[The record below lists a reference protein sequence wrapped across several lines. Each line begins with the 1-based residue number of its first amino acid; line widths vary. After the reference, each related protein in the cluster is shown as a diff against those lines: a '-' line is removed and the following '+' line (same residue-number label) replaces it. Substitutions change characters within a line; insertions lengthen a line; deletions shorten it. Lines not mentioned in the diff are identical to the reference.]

1 MDSRAAELLDFPAIL
16 RELQGLALSAQGRER
31 LAAEAVSGEP
41 GEVERRKELA
51 ASFRRLLESGRSF
64 PALDFPDVGPFL
76 PRCSKP
82 GALFEASEL
91 ADLGGFLVSAL
102 RLKRHVASE
111 PGLAAM
117 AADIADLRSLSRQ
130 IFSQIDRDGAV
141 REDRIPSL
149 RAIRERIRAL
159 QKEAERLAQGYLNH
173 PDYRAFWQSDLPGQ
187 RNGRLVLPLRANFKG
202 RIPGIVHDV
211 SATGSTLFL
220 EPLDIVERNNEVTE
234 RQNEYRREITRL
246 LRALSA
252 DVVRHG
258 AGIAATVAAVA
269 ELDGWYARA
278 AYAAAHRCARALPLP
293 AGLALV
299 EARHPLLGRSAVP
312 ISLQLTGGTRVLV
325 VTGPNTGGKTVTL
338 KTVGLLALMN
348 QFGMEIPAAE
358 GSALAVF
365 DGVLADIGDEQ
376 SIEQN
381 LSTFS
386 AHAINAARI
395 LRLST
400 PRSLVLFDELGAG
413 TDPEEGVAIAM
424 ALLDHFIQKGCL
436 CLATTHHGIL
446 KNYGYTRAGVGNA
459 SMEFDPASLQPTYR
473 ILMGVPGESHALE
486 IARRNGIPEELIRS
500 AAGYLQQERGEAAD
514 LINRLSRKQRELAE
528 AEREQGLKER
538 ELTERRR
545 QTDLLNLRLRQ
556 RERELAEKGLA
567 ELETFLRESRREYEQ
582 LVQRLRERGEAAGRR
597 ETLDFLRGLEA
608 RVRRQESELQ
618 AEEPAAPSVELREG
632 MEVVVRS
639 TGKAGRILR
648 RGKGRRWVVATGSLR
663 AELEPSELA
672 AAPKPIQATPAA
684 PSVSEELA
692 EREFSHQL
700 DLRGLRLE
708 EALRRLE
715 QQLDHAV
722 VRGLAEFSVVH
733 GLGEGILQRGIH
745 RYLRGSPLVKDYY
758 FATPEQ
764 GGFGKTVVRLA

>member
-1 MDSRAAELLDFPAIL
+1 MDARAAELLDFPAIL
-16 RELQGLALSAQGRER
+16 RELEGLALSAQGRER
-31 LAAEAVSGEP
+31 LAGEAISSEP

-51 ASFRRLLESGRSF
+51 AGFRRLLESGRSF
-64 PALDFPDVGPFL
+64 PALDFPDVGPL
-76 PRCSKP
+76 LLRCSKQ
-82 GALFEASEL
+82 GAVFEAAEL
-91 ADLGGFLVSAL
+91 ASLGRFLVSAL
-102 RLKRHVASE
+102 RLKRHVAGE
-111 PGLAAM
+111 PGIAA
-117 AADIADLRSLSRQ
+117 IAGGIDDLRVLSRL

-141 REDRIPSL
+141 REERIPSL

-159 QKEAERLAQGYLNH
+159 RKEAERLAQGYLNH
-173 PDYRAFWQSDLPGQ
+173 PDYRSFWQSDLPGQ
-187 RNGRLVLPLRANFKG
+187 KNGRLVLPLRANFKG

-234 RQNEYRREITRL
+234 RENEYRRELTRL

-252 DVVRHG
+252 EVIRRG
-258 AGIAATVAAVA
+258 AEVARTAAAVA
-269 ELDGWYARA
+269 ELDGYYARA
-278 AYAAAHRCARALPLP
+278 AYAVTHRCARALPLP
-293 AGLALV
+293 EGLKLV
-299 EARHPLLGRSAVP
+299 EARHPLLGRKAVP
-312 ISLQLTGGTRVLV
+312 ISLALEGGTRVLV

-348 QFGMEIPAAE
+348 QFGLEIPAAE

-365 DGVLADIGDEQ
+365 DAVLADIGDEQ

-386 AHAINAARI
+386 AHVRNSARI
-395 LRLST
+395 LRDSG

-459 SMEFDPASLQPTYR
+459 SMEFDLASLQPTYC

-486 IARRNGIPEELIRS
+486 IARRGGIPEELIQR

-528 AEREQGLKER
+528 AEREQDLKER
-538 ELTERRR
+538 ELMERTR
-545 QTDLLNLRLRQ
+545 QSDLLNLRLRQ
-556 RERELAEKGLA
+556 RERELAEKGLS
-567 ELETFLRESRREYEQ
+567 ELESFLRESRREYEK
-582 LVQRLRERGEAAGRR
+582 LVQRLRQQGEPEGRR

-608 RVRRQESELQ
+608 RVRSQEEQLE
-618 AEEPAAPSVELREG
+618 AGEPEPSTELREG
-632 MEVVVRS
+632 MEVVIRS
-639 TGKAGRILR
+639 TGKVGRILR
-648 RGKGRRWVVATGSLR
+648 RGKGRRWIVATGSLR
-663 AELEPSELA
+663 AELEPSELS
-672 AAPKPIQATPAA
+672 AAPRQAEGPPAA

-692 EREFSHQL
+692 ERELPHQL
-700 DLRGLRLE
+700 DLRGQRLE

-722 VRGLAEFSVVH
+722 VRGLSEFSVVH

-745 RYLRGSPLVKDYY
+745 RYLRGSPLVKDYH
-758 FATPEQ
+758 FATPEE
-764 GGFGKTVVRLA
+764 GGFGKTVVRLG